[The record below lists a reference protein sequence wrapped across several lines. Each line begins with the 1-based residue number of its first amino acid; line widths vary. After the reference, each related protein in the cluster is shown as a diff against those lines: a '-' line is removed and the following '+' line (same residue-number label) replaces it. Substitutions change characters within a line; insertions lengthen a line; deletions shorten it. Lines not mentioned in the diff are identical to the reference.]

1 MAGIDEVYEM
11 VVKGKT
17 KAVELAVQEALAEGC
32 APAEILNAGMIRAM
46 DEVGAQFKTGEIFHS
61 RKRLLVQGFGPLG

>member
-17 KAVELAVQEALAEGC
+17 KAVELAVGNSRLEPRFSLLRERMHAMRQKCTELATF
-32 APAEILNAGMIRAM
+32 R
-46 DEVGAQFKTGEIFHS
+46 KT
-61 RKRLLVQGFGPLG
+61 